1 MKKLRKIFPWLP
13 VLTLITPLIAAA
25 QFMADPVTQF
35 LYNLRNWV
43 VTLIPILM
51 AVVVIVF
58 LWGIVKYITAAGD
71 MEKEKDARGYIIY
84 GLIGIAVM
92 VGIWGLITFI
102 LNTFGIGI
110 NTSGNMPV
118 FNIP

>member
-13 VLTLITPLIAAA
+13 ILAAITPLIAAA
-25 QFMADPVTQF
+25 QDPVTQF

-43 VTLIPILM
+43 ITLIPILM

-92 VGIWGLITFI
+92 VGIWGLIAFI
-102 LNTFGIGI
+102 LSTFGIGR